1 MKKRLKTCM
10 IKKKIFIMFL
20 LTGLLH
26 VQIYAQDIKISGSVY
41 DDNNELLAGIT
52 VSVRG
57 TTQGVVTDDK
67 GEYTLNVPNDSC
79 ILVFSA
85 LGYQTQEAK
94 VGSRRIVS
102 VIMKEEVEEIGE
114 VTVVAFGT
122 QKRESVLASITTVS
136 PKNLKVPSSNL
147 TTAFAGQMAGM
158 IAYQSTGE
166 PGADNAEFFIRGVTT
181 FGYNVDPLILV
192 DNIEISS
199 TELARIQPDDIESF
213 SLMKDAAATA
223 LYGARGANGVIL
235 IKTKEG
241 QAGKAQLSVRIENTF
256 SMPTKEIE
264 LADAVTYM
272 KMHNEALITRS
283 KEATPLYSD
292 DKIANTIPGVN
303 SLIYPATD
311 WRNEL
316 LKDYTSNQRVNMS
329 VRGGGNIA
337 RYYVSASFAQDNGIL
352 NVDPN
357 NNFNQNI
364 DLKTYTLR
372 SNVNIDL
379 TKTTELKVSLD
390 GTFEDYSGPLGSGSN
405 IYRLIMRSNP
415 VLFPAK
421 YPIDEEHIFVQHT
434 MFGNAETGQY
444 LNPYAEMVRGYRE
457 YSKFIMGAQMEVNQK
472 LDFIAKGLVLRALFN
487 TKREANSEIARYYYP
502 FYYRLL
508 NYDPYNLSD
517 YHISIIN
524 PDGGSENLISTISL
538 PNVVNTIYFESS
550 LVYASTIAEKHD
562 ISGQLVYT
570 MRNRTVPPLDAAM
583 TSVMESLPYRNVG
596 LAGRLTYGFDTR
608 YLIELNFGL
617 NGSERFAKAHRWGF
631 FPSLSAGWVLSNEP
645 FFEPLKKTISMLKL
659 RGSYGLAGNDKIS
672 DDRFLYLSDVN
683 VNNSTYGW
691 SFGEAS
697 TVGER
702 YQRNGMS
709 VNRYAAPDITWEVS
723 YKTNLAVEL
732 TIMKDLDII
741 AEYFTEHRKNILQTR
756 ASIPYSMGLWNPGEV
771 KANLGEAKGNGTEF
785 SLTYNHSFNKDF
797 WIQGRA
803 NFTYAVSEYT
813 KYEEYDYINEPWKRH
828 VGTSTTQ
835 KFGYIAEGL
844 FIDDAE
850 VANSPVQAGALAGD
864 IKYRDLNGDGVISD
878 RDQTAIGYPTTPEI
892 SYGFGP
898 SLGWKAWDFSF
909 FFNGV
914 HRRSFWLDYNTVS
927 PFFNTTGYEN
937 TPGTPQGHNALA
949 QFIVDSYWS
958 ETNRDPYAVWPRLSP
973 ALASSQN
980 NNSTSTWFM
989 RDGAFLRL
997 KKVELGYTL
1006 PDKLINKLNMTSCRL
1021 YVTASNLFCISKFKL
1036 WDVEMAGNGLAYPI
1050 QKGFNIGINVTF

>member
-1 MKKRLKTCM
+1 M
-10 IKKKIFIMFL
+10 IFL
-20 LTGLLH
+20 NVDL
-26 VQIYAQDIKISGSVY
+26 YAQNINVRGKVIDAEGDALSGTAVMIQGTATGTTTNDDGDYVMNNVPVGSVLEFALVGFVTQQIKVTG
-41 DDNNELLAGIT
+41 DKT
-52 VSVRG
+52 VINAILSEE
-57 TTQGVVTDDK
+57 TQSL
-67 GEYTLNVPNDSC
+67 E
-79 ILVFSA
+79 
-85 LGYQTQEAK
+85 
-94 VGSRRIVS
+94 
-102 VIMKEEVEEIGE
+102 E

-122 QKRESVLASITTVS
+122 QKKESVLASITTIS

-158 IAYQSTGE
+158 ISYQSTGE

-192 DNIEISS
+192 DNIEISK

-264 LADAVTYM
+264 LADPVTYM

-283 KEATPLYSD
+283 KKASPLYSD
-292 DKIANTIPGVN
+292 DKINNTIPGVN

-316 LKDYTSNQRVNMS
+316 LKDFASNQRVNMS

-352 NVDPN
+352 NVDSN

-390 GTFEDYSGPLGSGSN
+390 GTFEDYSGPLGSGSD

-415 VLFPAK
+415 ALFPAK
-421 YPIDEEHIFVQHT
+421 YPVDAEHIFVQHT

-457 YSKFIMGAQMEVNQK
+457 YGKFIMGAQMEVNQK
-472 LDFIAKGLVLRALFN
+472 LDFIAKGLVWRALFN
-487 TKREANSEIARYYYP
+487 TKREARSEIYRYYNP

-508 NYDPYNLSD
+508 SYDPYNLSD
-517 YHISIIN
+517 YHIAIIN
-524 PDGGSENLISTISL
+524 PDSGSENLVSSISL

-550 LVYASTIAEKHD
+550 LVYSNTFAEKHD
-562 ISGQLVYT
+562 ISTQLIYT
-570 MRNRTVPPLDAAM
+570 MRNRTVPPLDAM
-583 TSVMESLPYRNVG
+583 VTSVMESLPYRNVG
-596 LAGRLTYGFDTR
+596 LAGRFTYGFDSR

-617 NGSERFAKAHRWGF
+617 NGSERFSKAHRWGF
-631 FPSLSAGWVLSNEP
+631 FPSLSAGWVVSNES
-645 FFEPLKKTISMLKL
+645 FFEPLKNAVSLLKF
-659 RGSYGLAGNDKIS
+659 RGSYGLAGNDNIS
-672 DDRFLYLSDVN
+672 SERFLYLSDVN

-691 SFGEAS
+691 SFGQGS
-697 TVGER
+697 SVSDR

-723 YKTNLAVEL
+723 YKTNLAMEL
-732 TIMKDLDII
+732 TVVKDLNII
-741 AEYFTEHRKNILQTR
+741 AEYFAEHRKNILQTR
-756 ASIPYSMGLWNPGEV
+756 TSIPYSMGLWNPGEV
-771 KANLGEAKGNGTEF
+771 KANLGEAKGKGMEL

-797 WIQGRA
+797 WIQARA
-803 NFTYAVSEYT
+803 NYTYAVNEYT
-813 KYEEYDYINEPWKRH
+813 KYEEYDYVNEPWKRH
-828 VGTSTTQ
+828 VGRSTTQ
-835 KFGYIAEGL
+835 KFGYIAESL

-850 VANSPVQAGALAGD
+850 VANSPVQTGAMAGD

-892 SYGFGP
+892 NYGFGP

-927 PFFNTTGYEN
+927 PFFNTTGTDN
-937 TPGTPQGHNALA
+937 TPGTPEGHNALA
-949 QFIVDSYWS
+949 QFIADNYWS

-973 ALASSQN
+973 ALANSQN

-997 KKVELGYTL
+997 KQVELGYTL
-1006 PDKLINKLNMTSCRL
+1006 PEKFVKKLNMTNLRL
-1021 YVTASNLFCISKFKL
+1021 YVTATNLFCISKFKL

-1050 QKGFNIGINVTF
+1050 QKGFNIGLNVTF